1 MIGRIDPDERDVLE
15 DFLSEPSTGRDTLEL
30 YLRLYPSHAD
40 AILDLYHSIQR
51 PIEVASDIEVDEAW
65 VARGVAKLRQRLQ
78 PREAVDPF
86 KGLNPARFNAI
97 KTKLGIRS
105 GTLTGFRDRL
115 VAVATVPSHVLRAL
129 AEALEVALEDFKAFL
144 ELPPRQAAGTSFRA
158 DGKPQVPS
166 DKISFEE
173 LLQAANEP
181 AEVRARLLKTDL

>member
-1 MIGRIDPDERDVLE
+1 MIRRIEPDERDVLD

-51 PIEVASDIEVDEAW
+51 PIEAASGAEVDEAW
-65 VARGVAKLRQRLQ
+65 VARGVAKLRQRLHTHDV
-78 PREAVDPF
+78 VDPF
-86 KGLNPARFNAI
+86 KGLKPARFNAI
-97 KTKLGIRS
+97 KAKLGIRS
-105 GTLTGFRDRL
+105 STLTGFRDRL

-129 AEALEVALEDFKAFL
+129 AEALEVALEDFKEFL
-144 ELPPRQAAGTSFRA
+144 ELPPRQAAGTSYRA
-158 DGKPQVPS
+158 DGKPQAPGEKV
-166 DKISFEE
+166 SFEE